1 MKTGMTMMRGFVFS
15 MVATAGLG
23 LTACDTPEPAD
34 ADGEVSARSDDSTGR
49 LKKIADLRA
58 ALAANNITPI
68 AAPPSVTP
76 AMFELGKALFYDKI
90 LSGTRD
96 VACATCHAPQHA
108 SADGRSLN
116 IGIFGTG
123 IGPTRTGGMV
133 GGRHT
138 QPLFNLHLLPGNLT
152 IDGKVEL
159 INGLVSPLGLGT
171 SFIPFPVQ
179 QLLGFDVVNTQAI
192 LPIATG
198 QEMLGF
204 PNPNDNNEVGDC
216 APFDLNCVWGA
227 YMVRILAIP
236 EYRALFAAAFPSAP
250 PAQYNITQVGVA
262 IGSYEYAAFAFDD
275 SPWDR
280 FVAGDN
286 AAISKAA
293 VRGALTFFNPAKG
306 NCVSCHSGNNFT
318 DLKFHKTLTPQ
329 FGPGGTVP
337 GGDGPGGLD
346 DFGRKRNSHGAGN
359 IDKYAWRTPPLRGV
373 ELTAPYGR
381 LGQYTELEDQILHY
395 INPTQAL
402 LNYDITQ
409 LETPALHSTLLNN
422 TADVLA
428 SGVDPLMSTV
438 HITAEDVPDLVAF
451 IYSMTDDA
459 ERDMD
464 HLVPA
469 TVPSGLPVDQ

>member
-1 MKTGMTMMRGFVFS
+1 MKIGTVKMRGLVLS
-15 MVATAGLG
+15 LVATAGLG
-23 LTACDTPEPAD
+23 LTACDTPEPDGSAD
-34 ADGEVSARSDDSTGR
+34 SEVTARKTNKLPPGQV
-49 LKKIADLRA
+49 KKLRA
-58 ALAANNITPI
+58 ALAANHITPI

-76 AMFELGKALFYDKI
+76 EMFELGEALFFDKI

-108 SADGRSLN
+108 SADGRALN
-116 IGIFGTG
+116 IGIHGTG
-123 IGPTRTGGMV
+123 IGPTRTGGMM

-159 INGLVSPLGLGT
+159 IDGLVSPLGLGT
-171 SFIPFPVQ
+171 GFIPYPVQ

-204 PNPNDNNEVGDC
+204 PDPNDNNEVGDC
-216 APFDLNCVWGA
+216 TPFDLACIWGA
-227 YMVRILAIP
+227 YMVRIKAIP
-236 EYRALFAAAFPSAP
+236 QYQALFTAAFPNTP
-250 PAQYNITQVGVA
+250 WAQIGITEVGVA

-280 FVAGDN
+280 FVAGDDN
-286 AAISKAA
+286 AISKSAL
-293 VRGALTFFNPAKG
+293 RGAMTFFDSKKG
-306 NCVSCHSGNNFT
+306 NCVACHSGNNLT
-318 DLKFHKTLTPQ
+318 DLKFHKTLTPM

-337 GGDGPGGLD
+337 FGDGPGGLD
-346 DFGRKRNSHGAGN
+346 DFGRERNSHSAA
-359 IDKYAWRTPPLRGV
+359 DKYSWRTPPLRGI

-402 LNYDITQ
+402 LNYDISQVDGLVAPDNVVLGTTQ
-409 LETPALHSTLLNN
+409 AI
-422 TADVLA
+422 LA

-438 HITAEDVPDLVAF
+438 HIKPGDVPDLVAF
-451 IYSMTDDA
+451 LYSLTDDA
-459 ERDMD
+459 ERDMN
-464 HLVPA
+464 HLIPA

>member
-1 MKTGMTMMRGFVFS
+1 MKTSRKQYGFVFT
-15 MVATAGLG
+15 MVAAVGLG
-23 LTACDTPEPAD
+23 ASACDTPEFDDDAD
-34 ADGEVSARSDDSTGR
+34 AVS
-49 LKKIADLRA
+49 LRTTVPGLPQHVRGLLNA
-58 ALAANNITPI
+58 HKITPI
-68 AAPPSVTP
+68 APPPAVSP
-76 AMFELGKALFYDKI
+76 AMFALGEALFYDKI

-108 SADGRSLN
+108 TADGRALN
-116 IGIFGTG
+116 AGINGEGVGPARTG
-123 IGPTRTGGMV
+123 II

-171 SFIPFPVQ
+171 SFIPYPVQ

-204 PNPNDNNEVGDC
+204 PNPHDDNEVGDC
-216 APFDLNCVWGA
+216 APFDLACVWGA
-227 YMVRILAIP
+227 YMVRIKAIP
-236 EYRALFAAAFPSAP
+236 QYQALFTAAFPNTP
-250 PAQYNITQVGVA
+250 WAQVGITEVGVA

-280 FVAGDN
+280 FVAGDDTALSQ
-286 AAISKAA
+286 AAL
-293 VRGALTFFNPAKG
+293 RGAVTFFTPGKG

-346 DFGRKRNSHGAGN
+346 DFGRMRNSHNAA
-359 IDKYAWRTPPLRGV
+359 DKYAWRTPPLRGI

-381 LGQYTELEDQILHY
+381 LGQYTELEDHILHY
-395 INPTQAL
+395 IDPVQAL
-402 LNYDITQ
+402 LDYDITQ
-409 LETPALHSTLLNN
+409 VEDPALHGTLLGN
-422 TADVLA
+422 TTDVLA
-428 SGVDPLMSTV
+428 SGVDPLMSHV
-438 HITAEDVPDLVAF
+438 HITPADVPDLIAF
-451 IYSMTDDA
+451 LYSLTDDA
-459 ERDMD
+459 ERDMTG
-464 HLVPA
+464 LIPA

>member
-1 MKTGMTMMRGFVFS
+1 MKTDRTKYGLVFS
-15 MVATAGLG
+15 MVATACLG
-23 LTACDTPEPAD
+23 LTACDAPEPAGGD
-34 ADGEVSARSDDSTGR
+34 EGDVS
-49 LKKIADLRA
+49 LRA
-58 ALAANNITPI
+58 DAVGLPQHVRGLLAANRITPI
-68 AAPPSVTP
+68 AAPPTVSP
-76 AMFELGKALFYDKI
+76 AMFALGEALFYDKI

-108 SADGRSLN
+108 SADGRTLN
-116 IGIFGTG
+116 AGINGVG
-123 IGPTRTGGMV
+123 VGPERTGLL

-171 SFIPFPVQ
+171 GFIPYPVQ

-204 PNPNDNNEVGDC
+204 PDPHDDNEVGDC
-216 APFDLNCVWGA
+216 TPFDLACVWGA
-227 YMVRILAIP
+227 YMVRIKAIP
-236 EYRALFAAAFPSAP
+236 QYQPLFTAAFPNTP
-250 PAQYNITQVGVA
+250 YAQVGITEVGVA
-262 IGSYEYAAFAFDD
+262 IGSYEYAAFSFDD

-286 AAISKAA
+286 SAVSAAAL
-293 VRGALTFFNPAKG
+293 RGAVTFFTPGKG

-346 DFGRKRNSHGAGN
+346 DFGRMRNSHDAA
-359 IDKYAWRTPPLRGV
+359 DKYAWRTPPLRGV

-381 LGQYTELEDQILHY
+381 LGQYTELEDHLLHY
-395 INPTQAL
+395 IDPTQAL
-402 LNYDITQ
+402 LDYDITQ
-409 LETPALHSTLLNN
+409 LEDPALHSTLLGN

-428 SGVDPLMSTV
+428 NGVDPLLGTV
-438 HITAEDVPDLVAF
+438 HLTPADVPDLIAF
-451 IYSMTDDA
+451 LYSLTDDG
-459 ERDMD
+459 ERDMN
-464 HLVPA
+464 HLIPA
-469 TVPSGLPVDQ
+469 TVPSGLLVDQ

>member
-1 MKTGMTMMRGFVFS
+1 MKMGMNVMHGVVLS
-15 MVATAGLG
+15 LTAIAG
-23 LTACDTPEPAD
+23 LTACDAPQPAESGD
-34 ADGEVSARSDDSTGR
+34 SEVSLRG
-49 LKKIADLRA
+49 LGKLPQGQVKKLRA
-58 ALAANNITPI
+58 LLKTHHITPI
-68 AAPPSVTP
+68 AAPPVVSP
-76 AMFELGKALFYDKI
+76 AMFDLGEALFYDKI

-116 IGIFGTG
+116 AGINGAG
-123 IGPTRTGGMV
+123 IGPDRDGLL

-152 IDGKVEL
+152 IDGKVEN
-159 INGLVSPLGLGT
+159 IGGLVSPLGLGT
-171 SFIPFPVQ
+171 SFIPLPVQ

-204 PNPNDNNEVGDC
+204 PDPNDTNEVGDC
-216 APFDLNCVWGA
+216 TPFDLACVWGA
-227 YMVRILAIP
+227 YMVRIKAIP
-236 EYRALFAAAFPSAP
+236 AYQPLFTAAFPGIPWS
-250 PAQYNITQVGVA
+250 QVGITEVGVA

-286 AAISKAA
+286 DAITKPAM
-293 VRGALTFFNPAKG
+293 RGAMIFFDSKQG
-306 NCVSCHSGNNFT
+306 NCVSCHSGNNLT
-318 DLKFHKTLTPQ
+318 DLKFHKTLTPM
-329 FGPGGTVP
+329 FGPGGSVP
-337 GGDGPGGLD
+337 AGDGPGGLD
-346 DFGRKRNSHGAGN
+346 DFGRMRNSHDPA
-359 IDKYAWRTPPLRGV
+359 DKYAWRTPPLRGV

-381 LGQYTELEDQILHY
+381 LGQYTELEDHILHY

-409 LETPALHSTLLNN
+409 LDMTELHGTLLNN
-422 TADVLA
+422 TAAILA
-428 SGVDPLMSTV
+428 SGVDPLLSTV
-438 HITAEDVPDLVAF
+438 HISPCDVPDLVAF
-451 IYSMTDDA
+451 LHSLTDDA
-459 ERDMD
+459 ERDLN
-464 HLVPA
+464 HLIPA

>member
-1 MKTGMTMMRGFVFS
+1 MKTGTVMMRGLVLS
-15 MVATAGLG
+15 LVAAAGLG
-23 LTACDTPEPAD
+23 LTACDTPDPAD
-34 ADGEVSARSDDSTGR
+34 GVDGEVSTRKDDSPGH
-49 LKKIADLRA
+49 LKQQLRGL
-58 ALAANNITPI
+58 LAANHITPI
-68 AAPPSVTP
+68 APPPAVSP
-76 AMFELGKALFYDKI
+76 AMFALGEALFYDKI

-108 SADGRSLN
+108 SADGRTLN
-116 IGIFGTG
+116 VGIFGVG
-123 IGPTRTGGMV
+123 IGPSRTGGMV

-159 INGLVSPLGLGT
+159 INGLVNPLGLGT
-171 SFIPFPVQ
+171 DFIPYPVQ

-204 PNPNDNNEVGDC
+204 PDPHDNNEVGDC
-216 APFDLNCVWGA
+216 APFDLNCVWSA
-227 YMVRILAIP
+227 YMARIVVIP
-236 EYRALFAAAFPSAP
+236 EYQTLFAAAFPNTP

-262 IGSYEYAAFAFDD
+262 IGSYEFAAFAFDD

-280 FVAGDN
+280 FVAGDEE
-286 AAISKAA
+286 AISKAA
-293 VRGALTFFNPAKG
+293 VRGALTFFRSDKG
-306 NCVSCHSGNNFT
+306 NCVACHSGNNLT
-318 DLKFHKTLTPQ
+318 DLKFHKTLTPM

-346 DFGRKRNSHGAGN
+346 DFGRERNSHNTA
-359 IDKYAWRTPPLRGV
+359 DRYAWRTPPLRGV

-381 LGQYTELEDQILHY
+381 LGQYTEIEDHILHY

-402 LNYDITQ
+402 LDYDITQ
-409 LETPALHSTLLNN
+409 IETPALHGTLLG
-422 TADVLA
+422 TTQAILA
-428 SGVDPLMSTV
+428 SGVDPLLSTV
-438 HITAEDVPDLVAF
+438 HITPADVPDLVAF
-451 IYSMTDDA
+451 LHSLTDDA
-459 ERDMD
+459 ERDMN
-464 HLVPA
+464 HLIPA

>member
-1 MKTGMTMMRGFVFS
+1 MKMVRGFVFS
-15 MVATAGLG
+15 MVTTAGLG
-23 LTACDTPEPAD
+23 LTACDAPEPAD
-34 ADGEVSARSDDSTGR
+34 GVDSEVSARKAGK
-49 LKKIADLRA
+49 LPPGQVKKLRA

-68 AAPPSVTP
+68 APPPSVSP
-76 AMFELGKALFYDKI
+76 EMFELGEALFYDKI

-108 SADGRSLN
+108 SADGRALN
-116 IGIFGTG
+116 IGIHGTG
-123 IGPTRTGGMV
+123 LGPARTGGMV
-133 GGRHT
+133 GGRHS

-159 INGLVSPLGLGT
+159 IDGLVSPLGLGT
-171 SFIPFPVQ
+171 GFIPFPVQ

-204 PNPNDNNEVGDC
+204 PDPTDNNEVGDC
-216 APFDLNCVWGA
+216 TPFDLGCIWGA
-227 YMVRILAIP
+227 YMARILAVP
-236 EYRALFAAAFPSAP
+236 EYVALFAAAFPNTP
-250 PAQYNITQVGVA
+250 PAQFNITQVGVA

-280 FVAGDN
+280 FVAGDDD
-286 AAISKAA
+286 AISKSAM
-293 VRGALTFFNPAKG
+293 RGALTFFDPNKG

-318 DLKFHKTLTPQ
+318 DLKFHKTLTPM

-337 GGDGPGGLD
+337 AGDGPGGLD
-346 DFGRKRNSHGAGN
+346 DFGRMRNSHNAA
-359 IDKYAWRTPPLRGV
+359 DKYAWRTPPLRGI

-395 INPTQAL
+395 IDPTQAL
-402 LNYDITQ
+402 LDYDITQ
-409 LETPALHSTLLNN
+409 LETPELHSTLLD
-422 TADVLA
+422 TTQAILA
-428 SGVDPLMSTV
+428 NGVAPLMSTV
-438 HITAEDVPDLVAF
+438 HITPADVPDLIAF
-451 IYSMTDDA
+451 LYSLTDDA
-459 ERDMD
+459 ERDMN

>member
-1 MKTGMTMMRGFVFS
+1 MKMGMTMVRGFVLS

-23 LTACDTPEPAD
+23 LTACDTPEPD
-34 ADGEVSARSDDSTGR
+34 SSAGAVELRSSDKLPPGQV
-49 LKKIADLRA
+49 KKLRA
-58 ALAANNITPI
+58 LLAANNITPI

-76 AMFELGKALFYDKI
+76 EMFELGEALFYDKI

-108 SADGRSLN
+108 SADGRALN
-116 IGIFGTG
+116 VGVFGVG
-123 IGPTRTGGMV
+123 IGPERTAGMV

-138 QPLFNLHLLPGNLT
+138 QPVINLHLLPGNLT

-159 INGLVSPLGLGT
+159 VDGLVNPLGLGT
-171 SFIPFPVQ
+171 DFIPLPVQ

-216 APFDLNCVWGA
+216 TPFDLQCVWGA

-236 EYRALFAAAFPSAP
+236 EYVAMFDAAFPNT
-250 PAQYNITQVGVA
+250 PAGQHNITEVGVA

-280 FVAGDN
+280 FVAGDED
-286 AAISKAA
+286 AISKAA
-293 VRGALTFFNPAKG
+293 VRGALTFFDPAKG
-306 NCVSCHSGNNFT
+306 NCVACHSGNNFT

-346 DFGRKRNSHGAGN
+346 DFGRQRNSHGLGTV
-359 IDKYAWRTPPLRGV
+359 DKYAWRTPPLRAV

-395 INPTQAL
+395 IDPVDAL
-402 LNYDITQ
+402 INYDFSQ
-409 LETPALHSTLLNN
+409 VEDPGKGAVLNN
-422 TADVLA
+422 TADILA

-438 HITAEDVPDLVAF
+438 NITPADVPDLIAF

-459 ERDMD
+459 ERDMN
-464 HLVPA
+464 HLIPA
-469 TVPSGLPVDQ
+469 SVPSGLPVDQ

>member
-1 MKTGMTMMRGFVFS
+1 MKTDMKKLGLVLS
-15 MVATAGLG
+15 MVVTAGLG
-23 LTACDTPEPAD
+23 LTACDTPDEAID
-34 ADGEVSARSDDSTGR
+34 DEVSLRSDAPVGLPQHVRGLIT
-49 LKKIADLRA
+49 
-58 ALAANNITPI
+58 ANKITPI
-68 AAPPSVTP
+68 AAPPTVSP
-76 AMFELGKALFYDKI
+76 AMFALGEALFYDKI

-96 VACATCHAPQHA
+96 VACATCHAPQFA
-108 SADGRSLN
+108 SADARTLN
-116 IGIFGTG
+116 AGINGSG
-123 IGPTRTGGMV
+123 VGPARTGLL

-152 IDGKVEL
+152 IDSKVEL

-171 SFIPFPVQ
+171 SFIPYPVQ

-204 PNPNDNNEVGDC
+204 PDPADHNEVGDC
-216 APFDLNCVWGA
+216 APFDLGCVWGA
-227 YMVRILAIP
+227 YMVRIKAIP
-236 EYRALFAAAFPSAP
+236 QYQTLFTAAFPNRP
-250 PAQYNITQVGVA
+250 WAQIGITEVGVA
-262 IGSYEYAAFAFDD
+262 IGSYEYAAFSFDD

-286 AAISKAA
+286 AALSPAA
-293 VRGALTFFNPAKG
+293 LRGAVTFFTPGKG
-306 NCVSCHSGNNFT
+306 NCVACHSGNAFT

-346 DFGRKRNSHGAGN
+346 DFGRERNSHNRA
-359 IDKYAWRTPPLRGV
+359 DRYAWRTPPLRGV

-381 LGQYTELEDQILHY
+381 LGQYTELEDHILHY
-395 INPTQAL
+395 INPTQSL

-409 LETPALHSTLLNN
+409 LDQTVLHGTLLNN
-422 TADVLA
+422 TQAILA
-428 SGVDPLMSTV
+428 EGVDPLLSTV
-438 HITAEDVPDLVAF
+438 HITPADVPDLVAF
-451 IYSMTDDA
+451 LYSLTDDA
-459 ERDMD
+459 ERDLN
-464 HLVPA
+464 HLIPA